1 MSEQFADD
9 NAFFGQDASAPAASV
24 GETAAVGGGFTLNLT
39 EDDLTDGVF
48 PEIPVNTWLKL
59 AFYEVEPAMVTSQK
73 NYGKPKYTASF
84 VNTAETEQYGKRRKF
99 PFITMC
105 LFEGAFF
112 TTYPILKAVGLEPT
126 KETLAKGAFF
136 STAYAEEFAG
146 TGLEE
151 LVANGGIFT
160 EAKKI
165 PKGAYVFPSPKQ
177 LEGLELWAKVSH
189 YGVSGDFK
197 ARYTSEAK
205 AQEDGHTRAF
215 PVLGEY
221 RSVAQHEALL
231 AKQQDST
238 TIFKGDA

>member
-1 MSEQFADD
+1 MTEQFADD
-9 NAFFGQDASAPAASV
+9 GEFFGTTPSAPVASD
-24 GETAAVGGGFTLNLT
+24 GAVAGVAGGFVLNLT

-48 PEIPVNTWLKL
+48 AEIPVGTWLRL

-84 VNTAETEQYGKRRKF
+84 VNTEETVEWGKRRKF

-112 TTYPILKAVGLEPT
+112 TTYPILKAVGMEPT

-136 STAYAEEFAG
+136 DAAYMEEFPDELAK
-146 TGLEE
+146 
-151 LVANGGIFT
+151 LVAEGGIFT
-160 EAKKI
+160 ESKRI

-177 LEGLELWAKVSH
+177 LAGKELCAKVSH

-197 ARYTSEAK
+197 ARYTSQAK
-205 AQEDGHTRAF
+205 AQEDGHVRAF
-215 PVLGEY
+215 AVLGEY
-221 RSVAQHEALL
+221 HSVAEHQDLM
-231 AKQQDST
+231 AKAQGT
-238 TIFKGDA
+238 GHNFKGDE